1 MILKSFEINKINFNK
16 NKFVLFYGKNEAFK
30 EQVTKLIAKGKQIF
44 NFEEKEVLES
54 KNSFLESIAN
64 KSLFEEEKVIIIK
77 RASDKILSIIE
88 SINCKN
94 LIDINIIVNADEL
107 EKRSKLR
114 SFFEKNKEH
123 ICVPFYPDNEQTL
136 LKLTHNFF
144 REKNISI
151 SQSNINLIINKSRND
166 RKNLLN
172 ELEKI
177 EQFCINKKKIE
188 EKDIIKIINL
198 SENYSISELINNFLA
213 KRKREIII
221 ILNENNYTND
231 DCILII
237 RSFLNKS
244 KKILKLSEDYE
255 KNNDINLT
263 ISNAK
268 PPIFWKD
275 KEITMQQIQKW
286 KPKKIKNLIY
296 ELSQLELNIKKNLN
310 NSIYLT
316 TDFILERSV

>member
-1 MILKSFEINKINFNK
+1 MILKSIEINKIKLNE
-16 NKFVLFYGKNEAFK
+16 NKFILFYGKNEAFK
-30 EQVTKLIAKGKQIF
+30 DQVIKLITKGKQIF

-54 KNSFLESIAN
+54 KNSFLESVAN
-64 KSLFEEEKVIIIK
+64 KSLFEEQKVIIIK

-88 SINCKN
+88 SIHSKN

-114 SFFEKNKEH
+114 FFFEKNKEH

-144 REKNISI
+144 REKKISI
-151 SQSNINLIINKSRND
+151 SQSSINLIINKSRND
-166 RKNLLN
+166 RKSLLN

-177 EQFCINKKKIE
+177 EQFCINKKKIQ

-198 SENYSISELINNFLA
+198 SENYSISELVNNFLA

-221 ILNENNYTND
+221 ILNENNYSND
-231 DCILII
+231 DCMIII

-255 KNNDINLT
+255 KNNNINLT
-263 ISNAK
+263 ISNAR
-268 PPIFWKD
+268 PPIFWKE
-275 KEITMQQIQKW
+275 KEITIQQIQRW
-286 KPKKIKNLIY
+286 DPKKIKQFIY
-296 ELSQLELNIKKNLN
+296 KLNELELNIKKNFN
-310 NSIYLT
+310 NSICLT
-316 TDFILERSV
+316 TDFILEQSA

>member
-88 SINCKN
+88 NIHSKN
-94 LIDINIIVNADEL
+94 LKDINIIVNADEL

>member
-1 MILKSFEINKINFNK
+1 MILKSFEINKIRLDK
-16 NKFVLFYGKNEAFK
+16 NKVILFYGKNEAFK
-30 EQVTKLIAKGKQIF
+30 DQIIKLITKGKQTF
-44 NFEEKEVLES
+44 NFEENKVIES
-54 KNSFLESIAN
+54 KSSFLESVAN

-88 SINCKN
+88 NIHSKN
-94 LIDINIIVNADEL
+94 LKDINIIVNADEL

-114 SFFEKNKEH
+114 SFFEKNKEY

-151 SQSNINLIINKSRND
+151 SQSNINLIISKSRND
-166 RKNLLN
+166 RKSLLN

-177 EQFCINKKKIE
+177 EQFCINKKRIE
-188 EKDIIKIINL
+188 EKDIIRIINL
-198 SENYSISELINNFLA
+198 SENYSISELVNNFLA
-213 KRKREIII
+213 KRKKTIIN
-221 ILNENNYTND
+221 ILNENNYSND
-231 DCILII
+231 DCMLIV

-244 KKILKLSEDYE
+244 KKILKLSEDYK

-268 PPIFWKD
+268 PPVFWKE
-275 KEITMQQIQKW
+275 KEITIQQIQKW
-286 KPKKIKNLIY
+286 KPKNIKKLIF
-296 ELSQLELNIKKNLN
+296 ELNHLELNIKKNLN
-310 NSIYLT
+310 NSIYLV

>member
-88 SINCKN
+88 NIHSKN
-94 LIDINIIVNADEL
+94 LKDINIIVNADEL

-177 EQFCINKKKIE
+177 EQFCINKKK
-188 EKDIIKIINL
+188 N
-198 SENYSISELINNFLA
+198 
-213 KRKREIII
+213 
-221 ILNENNYTND
+221 
-231 DCILII
+231 
-237 RSFLNKS
+237 
-244 KKILKLSEDYE
+244 
-255 KNNDINLT
+255 
-263 ISNAK
+263 
-268 PPIFWKD
+268 
-275 KEITMQQIQKW
+275 
-286 KPKKIKNLIY
+286 
-296 ELSQLELNIKKNLN
+296 
-310 NSIYLT
+310 
-316 TDFILERSV
+316 

>member
-114 SFFEKNKEH
+114 SFFEKNKEY

-151 SQSNINLIINKSRND
+151 SQSNINLIISKSRND
-166 RKNLLN
+166 RKSLLN

-177 EQFCINKKKIE
+177 EQFCINKKRIE

-198 SENYSISELINNFLA
+198 SENYSISELVNNFLA

-221 ILNENNYTND
+221 ILNENNYSND
-231 DCILII
+231 DCTLIV

-244 KKILKLSEDYE
+244 KKILKLSEDFE

-263 ISNAK
+263 ISNAR
-268 PPIFWKD
+268 PPIFWKE
-275 KEITMQQIQKW
+275 KEITVQQIQKW
-286 KPKKIKNLIY
+286 KPKKIKKLIY
-296 ELSQLELNIKKNLN
+296 DLNLLEQNIKKNFN